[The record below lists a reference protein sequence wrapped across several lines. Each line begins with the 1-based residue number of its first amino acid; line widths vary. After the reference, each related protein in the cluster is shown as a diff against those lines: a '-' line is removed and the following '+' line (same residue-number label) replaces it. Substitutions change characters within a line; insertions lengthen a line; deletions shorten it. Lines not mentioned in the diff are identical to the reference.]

1 MIPQIRMIF
10 AKYWNFFHGS
20 HITRT
25 WWKYLRNYA
34 FKYSKINDKN
44 EYWPFVGVQAR
55 LSLFFSILNEM
66 LSTLTS
72 LLLENFIWIVTTHRG
87 VQLPDAFTE
96 LLNAISSINS
106 VSQSKIHS
114 TNKPMT
120 IVTSNRDPDHLSCF
134 YCRLH
139 PLFHCLL
146 ANGTFVHSIIGNT
159 SHASLMTLVLTNDT
173 FEAAWAFSGAQIIL
187 DFEPLCWS

>member
-1 MIPQIRMIF
+1 MRVEL
-10 AKYWNFFHGS
+10 
-20 HITRT
+20 HI
-25 WWKYLRNYA
+25 
-34 FKYSKINDKN
+34 FKYSKISNKN

-55 LSLFFSILNEM
+55 LSLFFSILNEI

-87 VQLPDAFTE
+87 VHLPDAFTE

-114 TNKPMT
+114 TNKPMA
-120 IVTSNRDPDHLSCF
+120 IVTSNCDPDHLSCF

-146 ANGTFVHSIIGNT
+146 ANGTIVHSIIGNT
-159 SHASLMTLVLTNDT
+159 SHASLMALVSTNDT
-173 FEAAWAFSGAQIIL
+173 VLKLRELSVVRRLSLIL
-187 DFEPLCWS
+187 NHCAGPSFLVDFHW